1 MRRVAAGL
9 VSGMFMLG
17 AQASELPVWFDTF
30 QVPQKSSRGWQSFQ
44 AAYKLGYEESEGF
57 TAGHAMKAHVR
68 FSEANRKAV
77 LIWRF
82 PDMQVEKFHMRV
94 KLPSEAKGVYLQMVS
109 NDTKG
114 DAAFFKP
121 WNNGKA
127 LFDLPIHTA
136 EGVKV
141 QPASPLPAG
150 EWVVYEVAASNDV
163 FYEQKKMKHK
173 NADLD
178 FSLMNTGRDGL
189 KLSADSRP
197 ATEVFWISFIV
208 PADSE
213 LFGKEL
219 EILVDLAEI
228 Y

>member
-1 MRRVAAGL
+1 MSRFVVFIIGL
-9 VSGMFMLG
+9 V
-17 AQASELPVWFDTF
+17 AVVWVDATELPVWFDTF
-30 QVPQKSSRGWQSFQ
+30 GSEQKSLTGWQCFR
-44 AAYKLGYEESEGF
+44 AAYHIGF
-57 TAGHAMKAHVR
+57 EKDRSFSDGQAMKAKMKFSRKVR
-68 FSEANRKAV
+68 EGT

-82 PDMQVEKFHMRV
+82 PDVQVNKFRMRV

-114 DAAFFKP
+114 DDAFFKP
-121 WNNGKA
+121 WSNGES

-136 EGVKV
+136 EGVKT

-163 FYEQKKMKHK
+163 FYEQKKKKRK